1 MAKYSHEFRIKVVRE
16 IETGESIKGT
26 ARKYGIVKTNVQRWY
41 RRYQQGD
48 IEGLIGTNQKY
59 SAEFKRNAV
68 EYLLANDVSLDKA
81 ATALGIPNNTTLLIW
96 KRQFLAEGAAA
107 LQDTQK
113 GRPAKL
119 PKKPNKSA
127 KPMSKEEQY
136 EARIKELEM
145 ENAYLKKLNAL
156 VSEREKSKKKTK

>member
-1 MAKYSHEFRIKVVRE
+1 MAKYSHEVRVKVVME
-16 IETGESIKGT
+16 IEHGASIKY
-26 ARKYGIVKTNVQRWY
+26 AAQKYGVSRALALGWY
-41 RRYQQGD
+41 RRYQKGG
-48 IEGLIGTNQKY
+48 IEEVIRTNETY
-59 SAEFKRNAV
+59 SADFKRIAV

-81 ATALGIPNNTTLLIW
+81 AVALGIPNQSSLWSW
-96 KRQFLAEGAAA
+96 KRKFLAGGAAA
-107 LQDTQK
+107 LLDKQK
-113 GRPAKL
+113 GGPVKL
-119 PKKPNKSA
+119 PKKPDKSA